1 MQPDASAPRDQARR
15 LRRDQTE
22 TERRLWARLRARQ
35 LCGAKFRR
43 QHPIGRFIADF
54 CCPEHG
60 LVVELDGGQHAMQA
74 EADQRRSAFLRR
86 RGFRV
91 LRFWDNQVVEDIDA
105 VLEQIVEAL
114 RDPHPYPLPGRERVN
129 NTPALNP
136 EKKQRGKNR
145 L

>member
-1 MQPDASAPRDQARR
+1 MLAG

-54 CCPEHG
+54 CCLEYG
-60 LVVELDGGQHAMQA
+60 LVVELDGGQHAMRG
-74 EADQRRSAFLRR
+74 EADQRRSVFLGR

-91 LRFWDNQVVEDIDA
+91 LRFWDNQVLEDIDA

-114 RDPHPYPLPGRERVN
+114 RDPRPYPLPGRERVN

-136 EKKQRGKNR
+136 EKKQRGKKR

>member
-1 MQPDASAPRDQARR
+1 MQLDASTPRDQARR

-54 CCPEHG
+54 CCLGHG

-74 EADQRRSAFLRR
+74 EADRRRSAFLRR

-91 LRFWDNQVVEDIDA
+91 LRFWDNQVLEDIDA
-105 VLEQIVEAL
+105 VLERIVEAL
-114 RDPHPYPLPGRERVN
+114 RDPPLPS
-129 NTPALNP
+129 P
-136 EKKQRGKNR
+136 
-145 L
+145 

>member
-1 MQPDASAPRDQARR
+1 MQLNASTPRNQARR

-35 LCGAKFRR
+35 LRGAKFRR

-54 CCPEHG
+54 CCLEYG
-60 LVVELDGGQHAMQA
+60 LVIELDGGQHAMRA
-74 EADQRRSAFLRR
+74 EVDQRRSAFLGR

-91 LRFWDNQVVEDIDA
+91 LRFWDNQVLEDIDA
-105 VLEQIVEAL
+105 VLEKIVEAL

-129 NTPALNP
+129 NTLALNP
-136 EKKQRGKNR
+136 EKKQRGKDR

>member
-1 MQPDASAPRDQARR
+1 MQLDASTPRDQARR

-54 CCPEHG
+54 CCLEHG
-60 LVVELDGGQHAMQA
+60 LVVELDGGQHAIQV

-91 LRFWDNQVVEDIDA
+91 LRFWDNQVLEDIDA

-136 EKKQRGKNR
+136 EKKQRGKDR